1 MKESVLT
8 TVPTQLNLRVKQ
20 LHQEIY
26 VSFRANAYRLLKPG
40 LTRERVKR
48 AMDDK
53 DRENNLFRKA
63 DRLVHP
69 TRITY
74 GQIRKIMSERTRA
87 ADGELHYSRLLQTHR
102 IEGEPI
108 EVYAARVAALRTAI
122 QSSGTA
128 GYDHID
134 EGIWTHKLINF
145 ITLEENRLILDKCDA
160 DTRLRTLTWDKLI
173 VKVSEVQPQFVT
185 KRYNRR

>member
-1 MKESVLT
+1 M

-20 LHQEIY
+20 LNQEIY

-108 EVYAARVAALRTAI
+108 EVHAARVAALRTAI

-134 EGIWTHKLINF
+134 EGI
-145 ITLEENRLILDKCDA
+145 
-160 DTRLRTLTWDKLI
+160 
-173 VKVSEVQPQFVT
+173 
-185 KRYNRR
+185 